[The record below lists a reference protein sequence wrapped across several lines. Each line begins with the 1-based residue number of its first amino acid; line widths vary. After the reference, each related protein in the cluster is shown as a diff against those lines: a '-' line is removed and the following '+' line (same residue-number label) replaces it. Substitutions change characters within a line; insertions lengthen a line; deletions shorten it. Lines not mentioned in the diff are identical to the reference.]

1 MVKVKLFGLLRID
14 SGIKEL
20 SVEADAVKE
29 IFPIL
34 IETAFRNGKTIAIPP
49 ISCRIYSLYNK
60 IAIKNINSCA
70 VMVNGQQATK
80 NTKIKDGDE
89 VVFMS
94 MVAGG

>member
-1 MVKVKLFGLLRID
+1 MVREKLFGLLRID

-20 SVEADAVKE
+20 SVKADIVKD
-29 IFPIL
+29 IFHVL
-34 IETAFRNGKTIAIPP
+34 IEAASRNGKTITV
-49 ISCRIYSLYNK
+49 K
-60 IAIKNINSCA
+60 DINSCA

-80 NTKIKDGDE
+80 NTKLKDGDE

>member
-20 SVEADAVKE
+20 SAEADIVKD
-29 IFPIL
+29 IFHVL
-34 IETAFRNGKTIAIPP
+34 IEASSRNGKTITV
-49 ISCRIYSLYNK
+49 K
-60 IAIKNINSCA
+60 DINSCA

>member
-20 SVEADAVKE
+20 SAEADIVKD
-29 IFPIL
+29 IFPVL
-34 IETAFRNGKTIAIPP
+34 IETASRNGKTITV
-49 ISCRIYSLYNK
+49 K
-60 IAIKNINSCA
+60 DINSCA
-70 VMVNGQQATK
+70 VMINGQQATK

>member
-20 SVEADAVKE
+20 SAEADIVKD
-29 IFPIL
+29 IFHVL
-34 IETAFRNGKTIAIPP
+34 IEAASRNGKTITV
-49 ISCRIYSLYNK
+49 K
-60 IAIKNINSCA
+60 DINSCA

>member
-1 MVKVKLFGLLRID
+1 MVRVKLFGLLRID

-34 IETAFRNGKTIAIPP
+34 METAVRNGIT
-49 ISCRIYSLYNK
+49 

-70 VMVNGQQATK
+70 VMVNGRQATK

>member
-20 SVEADAVKE
+20 SAEADIVKD
-29 IFPIL
+29 IFHVL
-34 IETAFRNGKTIAIPP
+34 IEAASRNGKTIT
-49 ISCRIYSLYNK
+49 
-60 IAIKNINSCA
+60 IKDINSCA
-70 VMVNGQQATK
+70 VMINGQQATK

>member
-1 MVKVKLFGLLRID
+1 MVRVKLFGLLRID

-20 SVEADAVKE
+20 SVKADIVKD
-29 IFPIL
+29 IFHVL
-34 IETAFRNGKTIAIPP
+34 IEAASRNGKTITV
-49 ISCRIYSLYNK
+49 K
-60 IAIKNINSCA
+60 DINSCA

-80 NTKIKDGDE
+80 NTKLKDGDE

>member
-1 MVKVKLFGLLRID
+1 MVRVKLFGLLRID

-34 IETAFRNGKTIAIPP
+34 IETASRNGKTIT
-49 ISCRIYSLYNK
+49 
-60 IAIKNINSCA
+60 IKNINSCV

-80 NTKIKDGDE
+80 NTKLKDGDE

>member
-1 MVKVKLFGLLRID
+1 MVRVKLFGLLRID

-20 SVEADAVKE
+20 SADAAAVKD
-29 IFPIL
+29 IFPAL
-34 IETAFRNGKTIAIPP
+34 IEAASKNGNIIT
-49 ISCRIYSLYNK
+49 
-60 IAIKNINSCA
+60 IKNINSCA

-80 NTKIKDGDE
+80 NTKLKDGDE

>member
-20 SVEADAVKE
+20 SAEADIVKD
-29 IFPIL
+29 IFPVL
-34 IETAFRNGKTIAIPP
+34 IEAASRNGKTITV
-49 ISCRIYSLYNK
+49 K
-60 IAIKNINSCA
+60 DINSCA

>member
-20 SVEADAVKE
+20 SAEADIVKD
-29 IFPIL
+29 IFPVL
-34 IETAFRNGKTIAIPP
+34 IETASRNGKTITV
-49 ISCRIYSLYNK
+49 K
-60 IAIKNINSCA
+60 DINSCA

>member
-20 SVEADAVKE
+20 SAEADIVKD
-29 IFPIL
+29 IFHVL
-34 IETAFRNGKTIAIPP
+34 IEAASRNGKTITV
-49 ISCRIYSLYNK
+49 K
-60 IAIKNINSCA
+60 DINSCA
-70 VMVNGQQATK
+70 VMVNGQQATRK
-80 NTKIKDGDE
+80 TKIKDGDE

>member
-1 MVKVKLFGLLRID
+1 MVRVKLFGLLRID

-34 IETAFRNGKTIAIPP
+34 METAFRNGKT
-49 ISCRIYSLYNK
+49 

-70 VMVNGQQATK
+70 VMVNGHQATK
-80 NTKIKDGDE
+80 NTKLKDRDE

>member
-1 MVKVKLFGLLRID
+1 MVRVKLFGLLRID

-20 SVEADAVKE
+20 SVKADIVKD
-29 IFPIL
+29 IFHVL
-34 IETAFRNGKTIAIPP
+34 IEAASRNGKTITVKDI
-49 ISCRIYSLYNK
+49 
-60 IAIKNINSCA
+60 NICA

-80 NTKIKDGDE
+80 NTKLKAGDE

>member
-1 MVKVKLFGLLRID
+1 MVKGNLFGLLRID

-20 SVEADAVKE
+20 SAEADIVKD
-29 IFPIL
+29 IFPVL
-34 IETAFRNGKTIAIPP
+34 IETASRNGKTITV
-49 ISCRIYSLYNK
+49 K
-60 IAIKNINSCA
+60 DINSCA

-80 NTKIKDGDE
+80 NTKLKDGDE

>member
-1 MVKVKLFGLLRID
+1 MVKVKLLGLLRID

-20 SVEADAVKE
+20 TVEAYTVKD
-29 IFPIL
+29 IYSVL
-34 IETAFRNGKTIAIPP
+34 VDTASKNGKTIT
-49 ISCRIYSLYNK
+49 
-60 IAIKNINSCA
+60 IKNINSCA

-80 NTKIKDGDE
+80 NTKLKDGDE